1 MKRFWAEIILRGD
14 SRPCMVMKPDNS
26 IEGDGVTVCD
36 SEATAVATFRK
47 IYGQVHYFRRSEQI
61 GLHLSLWCLTV

>member
-1 MKRFWAEIILRGD
+1 
-14 SRPCMVMKPDNS
+14 MVMKPDNS